1 LLERSFAGLKARCA
15 ESDAGQVEDRTIFI
29 NDEDM
34 REQPALG
41 PRLAGLALLCVTLF
55 ALATLVG
62 LFANAYA

>member
-1 LLERSFAGLKARCA
+1 
-15 ESDAGQVEDRTIFI
+15 VEEQTIFI
-29 NDEDM
+29 DDEEV

-41 PRLAGLALLCVTLF
+41 PRLAGLAALCVTLF